1 MNKNSTEE
9 VFKYAY
15 PQDKS
20 NEIEEWHPKL
30 REHQNPLHTRVLICL
45 LHTSCGST
53 FCAKTIAKG
62 EDSHVICDFD
72 ISMSAQRRKIE
83 YRTDPYDSHESALHR
98 AQHLINGPGSADN
111 RNGCKIDYRTINTA
125 HSIIFERERTDLPS
139 ESARRGGC
147 CTKSAQSSRPSPSCP
162 RMHAGGD
169 RRGSVQEAQTHKS
182 RKCPS

>member
-1 MNKNSTEE
+1 M
-9 VFKYAY
+9 A
-15 PQDKS
+15 
-20 NEIEEWHPKL
+20 PKAT
-30 REHQNPLHTRVLICL
+30 RASDPLHTRVLICL

-125 HSIIFERERTDLPS
+125 ALNNILNASARTCRLN
-139 ESARRGGC
+139 SARRGGC